1 MELTDK
7 ELLNYVLENGIISR
21 DDVQKQIEMNERK
34 KYLKAHNNEIWQGK
48 DKKWYTYLPDE
59 STSSGRKLLKRSTQE
74 SLENGIVEHYK
85 KLANEPLV
93 KTVFKEWVDQKLEYH
108 EIKKQSYDKYNDNF
122 ARFFTNEA
130 YHMADKKIKYITED
144 DLECFIKTVIAE
156 CKLTQ
161 KAYSDMRILINGI
174 FKYAK
179 KKGYTNL
186 SITQFMGDL
195 DLSRRA
201 FTKNVK
207 KKEEQVYFEDEI
219 PRITEYLWQRYD
231 IRSLGLLLM
240 FECGMR
246 AGELSSLKF
255 SDIHNTVL
263 KDGTIKHYISIQR
276 TEIKVRDE
284 NGKWAK
290 IVSDYPKSDAGL
302 RDIIIPDKA
311 VNTVKAIRRLNP
323 FGTYMFEEKGERIKE
338 QAFNRKLHK
347 ICKALDINYRS
358 THKVR
363 RAYSVALYDNCVSDT
378 VITEMMGHTSIETTR
393 KYYIYSNKTDRTKI
407 EQVNNAINY

>member
-1 MELTDK
+1 
-7 ELLNYVLENGIISR
+7 
-21 DDVQKQIEMNERK
+21 
-34 KYLKAHNNEIWQGK
+34 
-48 DKKWYTYLPDE
+48 
-59 STSSGRKLLKRSTQE
+59 
-74 SLENGIVEHYK
+74 
-85 KLANEPLV
+85 
-93 KTVFKEWVDQKLEYH
+93 
-108 EIKKQSYDKYNDNF
+108 
-122 ARFFTNEA
+122 
-130 YHMADKKIKYITED
+130 
-144 DLECFIKTVIAE
+144 
-156 CKLTQ
+156 
-161 KAYSDMRILINGI
+161 
-174 FKYAK
+174 
-179 KKGYTNL
+179 
-186 SITQFMGDL
+186 
-195 DLSRRA
+195 
-201 FTKNVK
+201 
-207 KKEEQVYFEDEI
+207 
-219 PRITEYLWQRYD
+219 
-231 IRSLGLLLM
+231 M

>member
-1 MELTDK
+1 
-7 ELLNYVLENGIISR
+7 
-21 DDVQKQIEMNERK
+21 
-34 KYLKAHNNEIWQGK
+34 
-48 DKKWYTYLPDE
+48 
-59 STSSGRKLLKRSTQE
+59 
-74 SLENGIVEHYK
+74 
-85 KLANEPLV
+85 
-93 KTVFKEWVDQKLEYH
+93 
-108 EIKKQSYDKYNDNF
+108 
-122 ARFFTNEA
+122 
-130 YHMADKKIKYITED
+130 
-144 DLECFIKTVIAE
+144 
-156 CKLTQ
+156 
-161 KAYSDMRILINGI
+161 
-174 FKYAK
+174 
-179 KKGYTNL
+179 
-186 SITQFMGDL
+186 MGDL

-255 SDIHNTVL
+255 SDIHNTAL

>member
-74 SLENGIVEHYK
+74 PLEDGIVEHYK

-93 KTVFKEWVDQKLEYH
+93 KAVFKEWVDQKLEYH
-108 EIKKQSYDKYNDNF
+108 EIKKQSYDKYTDNF

-207 KKEEQVYFEDEI
+207 KREK
-219 PRITEYLWQRYD
+219 
-231 IRSLGLLLM
+231 
-240 FECGMR
+240 
-246 AGELSSLKF
+246 
-255 SDIHNTVL
+255 
-263 KDGTIKHYISIQR
+263 IK
-276 TEIKVRDE
+276 
-284 NGKWAK
+284 
-290 IVSDYPKSDAGL
+290 
-302 RDIIIPDKA
+302 
-311 VNTVKAIRRLNP
+311 
-323 FGTYMFEEKGERIKE
+323 KG
-338 QAFNRKLHK
+338 
-347 ICKALDINYRS
+347 
-358 THKVR
+358 
-363 RAYSVALYDNCVSDT
+363 YS
-378 VITEMMGHTSIETTR
+378 E
-393 KYYIYSNKTDRTKI
+393 
-407 EQVNNAINY
+407 